1 MPNGRIFTE
10 TEKLWVYF
18 ATECAYSRLSQ
29 NLSGLS
35 IFPVYIVKSRLAP
48 RQVVF
53 EFVSSHRGA
62 HITLLGTTTHEA
74 DRRETKNKTASSII
88 SGYDK
93 LGGKKELI
101 SY

>member
-1 MPNGRIFTE
+1 MR
-10 TEKLWVYF
+10 EKKI
-18 ATECAYSRLSQ
+18 RL
-29 NLSGLS
+29 L
-35 IFPVYIVKSRLAP
+35 VRRLG
-48 RQVVF
+48 
-53 EFVSSHRGA
+53 SHRGA

-93 LGGKKELI
+93 LGGTEELI